1 MEQVYTGETR
11 ASLLPH
17 TVILDKSAS
26 EYESTSQF
34 YPNDILKS
42 CLLDFAPEHDW
53 NAISH
58 SATINPSGS
67 RKHLYLDSP
76 LSRTPFLNQFF
87 ENTRNELSEGQ
98 YFAFTTVTAENI
110 KFIFKNK
117 YPSLLFNIYYPFH
130 FFGRRVCPKLKG
142 LRKVTRKLGIKAD
155 MSKSEIMGR
164 LIYHGFQIA
173 QIREDIQTT
182 VFVVQRHPTSNPS
195 LSVPP
200 SGEGFLFSMQR
211 VGKNKKPV
219 TIYKLRSMHPYSEFV
234 QAYLHET
241 NGLDNGGKF
250 KNDFRVSTGGKLIRK
265 YWIDELPMLYN
276 LLKGDIKL
284 VGVRPISEHYL
295 SLYPE
300 PHKAIRNKHK
310 PGLFPPFYADLPV
323 SFQEILAS
331 EQKYLE
337 SYEKAPLK
345 TDWLYFWRIIANII
359 VHKARSK

>member
-1 MEQVYTGETR
+1 MEQVYTGETG

-17 TVILDKSAS
+17 TVILDNIVS
-26 EYESTSQF
+26 EYESRPQL
-34 YPNDILKS
+34 YPNDTLRA
-42 CLLDFAPEHDW
+42 CMLDFAPEHDW

-58 SATINPSGS
+58 SITINSS
-67 RKHLYLDSP
+67 INRKHLYLDSP

-87 ENTRNELSEGQ
+87 ENTRKELSEGE
-98 YFAFTTVTAENI
+98 YFAFSAVTAENI
-110 KFIFKNK
+110 KFTFKNK
-117 YPSLLFNIYYPFH
+117 YHSLLFKVYYPFH

-142 LRKVTRKLGIKAD
+142 LRKLTRKLGIKAD

-164 LIYHGFQIA
+164 LIYHGFQIVH
-173 QIREDIQTT
+173 IREEIQTT
-182 VFVVQRHPTSNPS
+182 VFIVQPHPTSNPS
-195 LSVPP
+195 SSIPP
-200 SGEGFLFSMQR
+200 SREGFLFSMQR
-211 VGKNKKPV
+211 VGKNEKPV

-234 QAYLHET
+234 QAYLHEK

-300 PHKAIRNKHK
+300 PFKATRNKHK
-310 PGLFPPFYADLPV
+310 PGLLPPFYADLPG
-323 SFQEILAS
+323 SFQEILTS

-345 TDWLYFWRIIANII
+345 TDWIYFWRIVANII
-359 VHKARSK
+359 IHKARSK